1 MQVLLYFVLVVD
13 LNWHSFL
20 YVIIRNF
27 SFLFL
32 GLYILSNSTLS
43 EENNK

>member
-13 LNWHSFL
+13 WHSFL
-20 YVIIRNF
+20 YVIVRNF

>member
-20 YVIIRNF
+20 YVIVRNF
-27 SFLFL
+27 SLLFL
-32 GLYILSNSTLS
+32 ALYILSNSTLS